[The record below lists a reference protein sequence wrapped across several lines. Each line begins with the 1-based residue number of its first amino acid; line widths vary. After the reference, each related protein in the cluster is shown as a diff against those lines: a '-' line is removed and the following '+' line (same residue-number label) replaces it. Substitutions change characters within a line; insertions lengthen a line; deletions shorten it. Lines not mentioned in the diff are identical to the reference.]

1 MVKRPQAGR
10 RARVEDKTHTSAP
23 LTFLMRKNRRLFIFV
38 DPYQPTG
45 TYGGKITLEI
55 RKWAA
60 EGWRVQLLIPKHI
73 RTASKRFPKE
83 GYLLM
88 KYGPAKVS
96 RETAYKV
103 CSKTRE

>member
-1 MVKRPQAGR
+1 MNGPKRGVE
-10 RARVEDKTHTSAP
+10 RVEDTDTYKHPA
-23 LTFLMRKNRRLFIFV
+23 LNFVRKNRRLFIFV

-103 CSKTRE
+103 CSRTPE